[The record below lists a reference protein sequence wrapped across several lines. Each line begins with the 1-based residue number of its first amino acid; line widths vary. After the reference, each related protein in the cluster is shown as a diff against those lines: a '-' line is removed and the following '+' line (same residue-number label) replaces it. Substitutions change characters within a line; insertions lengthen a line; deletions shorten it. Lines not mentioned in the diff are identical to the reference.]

1 MLAHYLQHLALFFL
15 FFTPFLENNKN
26 DHDST
31 FNLFTTLFSNKKS
44 TDTNAHLLFQK
55 KSSFSLERLK
65 SFEKLGFPN

>member
-31 FNLFTTLFSNKKS
+31 FNLFTTLFSNKKVQIQMPTYFS
-44 TDTNAHLLFQK
+44 K
-55 KSSFSLERLK
+55 KK
-65 SFEKLGFPN
+65 VHFP